1 MNLKSFEKKSA
12 FHTTPKKE
20 CNGTRPAESRQ
31 CFPKEVF
38 RNFAVGYFWLFYKVK
53 WRLFETSR
61 NLEQKCRDQWNVSAW
76 NQCSSG
82 CGAPSVRRRHVTC
95 KSSSCEG
102 SKPKNLESCTRK
114 CSYSWKKSPWVRV
127 LAKLTLSCNFMRKTL
142 NKVDLLWSMWGSL
155 NTADYMCRKQSKC
168 KFDLETGLRLSLD
181 TFKSLKNHWRNLGA
195 G

>member
-1 MNLKSFEKKSA
+1 MVRVLLRVDNVSQRKFFEILRSATFDFFTRSNGDFLK
-12 FHTTPKKE
+12 H
-20 CNGTRPAESRQ
+20 
-31 CFPKEVF
+31 
-38 RNFAVGYFWLFYKVK
+38 L
-53 WRLFETSR
+53 ET
-61 NLEQKCRDQWNVSAW
+61 EQKCRDQWNVSAW

-155 NTADYMCRKQSKC
+155 NTADYVCRKQSKC
-168 KFDLETGLRLSLD
+168 KFDLETGFRLSLD